1 MKRSVDRILTTHVG
15 SMPRPP
21 ELRAMLD
28 ARQAQEP
35 YDEEALAILV
45 KQSVADIV
53 RQQAEAGLDIINDGE
68 QYKTGWS
75 GYIRDRLGGFEF
87 LDVPPGAGNMERG
100 TERAKGDYDRYFAD
114 QARARTRPAVTR
126 QMVCTGPITYTGQ
139 AEIQADVDNL
149 RAALEGVDVPEAF
162 IASVGPDN
170 VGYQPEQNQYY
181 ASEEEYVEACAEAM
195 RAEYKAITDAGFVLQ
210 VDTPVMKFNALGM
223 ELPDFRMRFGRLVE
237 LLNHTLQDIPEEQV
251 RLHICYGGMRGPHSE
266 DINLNEFVDLLLQIR
281 ASGISYDQNPR
292 HEHEWKLW
300 RDVKLPDG
308 KVLIPGVVAHTN
320 DVIEH
325 PELIAE
331 RIERLANLVGREN
344 VVAGTDC
351 GLGGRVHPDIAWG
364 KFRAMVEGARRAS
377 AALWER

>member
-1 MKRSVDRILTTHVG
+1 MKHSTDRILTTHVG

-28 ARQAQEP
+28 AQQAQET
-35 YDEEALAILV
+35 YDEAAFSALV
-45 KQSVADIV
+45 KDSVAQIV
-53 RQQAEAGLDIINDGE
+53 RRQAEVGLDIVNDGE

-75 GYIRDRLGGFEF
+75 SYIRDRLSGFEF
-87 LDVPPGAGNMERG
+87 RDVPPGAGNMERG
-100 TERAKGDYDRYFAD
+100 TERIKGDYDRYFAD
-114 QARARTRPAVTR
+114 MARNRTGAGPAK
-126 QMVCTGPITYTGQ
+126 QMICTGPISYVGH
-139 AEIQADVDNL
+139 AEIQTDVENL
-149 RAALEGVDVPEAF
+149 HAALQGVEVAEAF
-162 IASVGPDN
+162 MASVGPDN
-170 VGYQPEQNQYY
+170 VGYQPEQNEHYS
-181 ASEEEYVEACAEAM
+181 SEEEYVRACAEAL
-195 RAEYKAITDAGFVLQ
+195 RTEYKAIADAGFVLQ

-223 ELPDFRMRFGRLVE
+223 ELDDFRTRFGRLVE
-237 LLNHTLQDIPEEQV
+237 LLNHTLQDVPEEQI

-325 PELIAE
+325 PELIAD

-351 GLGGRVHPDIAWG
+351 GLGGRVHPDIVWG
-364 KFRAMVEGARRAS
+364 KFRAMVEGAQRAS
-377 AALWER
+377 AVLWDR

>member
-1 MKRSVDRILTTHVG
+1 MRHSTDRILTTHVG

-28 ARQAQEP
+28 TRQAQEP
-35 YDEEALAILV
+35 YDEEALSALV
-45 KQSVADIV
+45 KESVAGIV
-53 RQQAEAGLDIINDGE
+53 RQQAEVGLDIINDGE

-75 GYIRDRLGGFEF
+75 GYIRDRLSGFEF
-87 LDVPPGAGNMERG
+87 LDVPQGAGNMERG
-100 TERAKGDYDRYFAD
+100 TERVKGDYHRYFED
-114 QARARTRPAVTR
+114 QARARSRPAITK
-126 QMVCTGPITYTGQ
+126 QMVCTGPIAYTGQ
-139 AEIQADVDNL
+139 AEIQADVENL
-149 RAALEGVDVPEAF
+149 QAALEGVNVAEVF
-162 IASVGPDN
+162 MASVGPDN

-181 ASEEEYVEACAEAM
+181 GSEEEYTRACAEAM
-195 RAEYKAITDAGFVLQ
+195 REEYRAIADAGFVLQ

-237 LLNHTLQDIPEEQV
+237 LLNHTLQDIPEEQI

-266 DINLNEFVDLLLQIR
+266 DINLGEFVDLLLQIR
-281 ASGISYDQNPR
+281 SSGISYDQNPR

-325 PELIAE
+325 PELIAD

-364 KFRAMVEGARRAS
+364 KFRSMVEGARRAS
-377 AALWER
+377 AVLWDR

>member
-1 MKRSVDRILTTHVG
+1 MKHSTDRILTTHVG

-28 ARQAQEP
+28 ARQALEP
-35 YDEEALAILV
+35 YDEAAMAALV
-45 KQSVADIV
+45 KESVANIV
-53 RQQAEAGLDIINDGE
+53 REQADVGLDIINDGE

-87 LDVPPGAGNMERG
+87 RDVPAGRGNMERG
-100 TERAKGDYDRYFAD
+100 TERVKGDYDRYFAN
-114 QARARTRPAVTR
+114 QAGNRGTAPAR
-126 QMVCTGPITYTGQ
+126 QMVCTSPIGYTGQ
-139 AEIQADVDNL
+139 AEIQTDVDNFK
-149 RAALEGVDVPEAF
+149 AALNGVSVAEGF
-162 IASVGPDN
+162 MASVGPDN
-170 VGYQPEQNQYY
+170 VGYQPEQNEYY
-181 ASEEEYVEACAEAM
+181 GSEEEYVNACAEAM
-195 RAEYKAITDAGFVLQ
+195 REEYRAIANAGFVLQ

-237 LLNHTLQDIPEEQV
+237 LLNHTLQDIPEEQI

-266 DINLNEFVDLLLQIR
+266 DINLNEFVDLLLQVR
-281 ASGISYDQNPR
+281 SSGISYDQNPR

-325 PELIAE
+325 PELIAD

-351 GLGGRVHPDIAWG
+351 GLGGRVHPDIVWG
-364 KFRAMVEGARRAS
+364 KFRSMVEGAGIATK
-377 AALWER
+377 ALWGR

>member
-1 MKRSVDRILTTHVG
+1 MKHSVDRILTTHVG

-28 ARQAQEP
+28 AKQAQEP
-35 YDEEALAILV
+35 YDEDALAALV

-53 RQQAEAGLDIINDGE
+53 KQQAEAGLDIINDGE

-100 TERAKGDYDRYFAD
+100 TERVKGDYDRYFAD
-114 QARARTRPAVTR
+114 QARTRARPAITK
-126 QMVCTGPITYTGQ
+126 QMVCTGPITYTGD
-139 AEIQADVDNL
+139 AEIQADVENL
-149 RAALEGVDVPEAF
+149 RAALEGVDVAEVF
-162 IASVGPDN
+162 MASVGPDN

-181 ASEEEYVEACAEAM
+181 ASEEEYVQACAEAM

-237 LLNHTLQDIPEEQV
+237 LLNHTLQDIPEEQI

-266 DINLNEFVDLLLQIR
+266 DINLGEFVDLLLQIR

-325 PELIAE
+325 PELIAD

-364 KFRAMVEGARRAS
+364 KFRSMVEGAKRAS
-377 AALWER
+377 AVLWDR